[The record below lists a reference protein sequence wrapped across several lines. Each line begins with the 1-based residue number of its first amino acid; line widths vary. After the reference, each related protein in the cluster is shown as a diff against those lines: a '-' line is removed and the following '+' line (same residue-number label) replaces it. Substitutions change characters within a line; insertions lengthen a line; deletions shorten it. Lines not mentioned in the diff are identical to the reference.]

1 MPIRRD
7 PYAKNVV
14 VRSLSG
20 VGEIVAALVGRSSI
34 SQLLS
39 EGDLLRESVASDLLK
54 IQGLMLPPLLP
65 KHSISGVRD
74 AVFVYLSACTYRPAL
89 RPVSG
94 LPFTVSP
101 RPLQFLHFRVYI
113 WPVPAQQGQVSS
125 GVSD

>member
-1 MPIRRD
+1 
-7 PYAKNVV
+7 

-74 AVFVYLSACTYRPAL
+74 AVFLCLSACVATGFRLTVHGQPAA
-89 RPVSG
+89 VA
-94 LPFTVSP
+94 
-101 RPLQFLHFRVYI
+101 
-113 WPVPAQQGQVSS
+113 VPAFSCIHLAGACAT
-125 GVSD
+125 GTGLERCF